1 FRSYR
6 KPDMPEPIKMA
17 FERQVVVLPLSNI
30 LPIKRVPDTV
40 KQAMRYKRIVASI
53 AEVGIVE
60 PLVVARRR
68 EGAGPYMLVDGH
80 LRYAALSDLGNSEAS
95 CLIADD
101 DEAFTYN
108 KRGNRLATIQEHY
121 MIVKA
126 IERGVSEE
134 KLAKALNVDIK
145 RIKTKRTLL
154 DGVCPEVAEMLK
166 DKSVDTEVF
175 ALLRKM
181 KPLREIEAVELMSAM
196 NNFTARYAQALLAAT
211 RQEDL
216 AQPDRPKK
224 IGGLTA
230 EQMARME
237 REMDGLQREFKSVSA
252 SYGDTVLNLVVA
264 AGYLSSLI
272 GNPRVSGY
280 LESHHPEILT
290 EFRAIVA
297 ATSLEESGASAS
309 EAPAFLS

>member
-1 FRSYR
+1 
-6 KPDMPEPIKMA
+6 MPELVKMA
-17 FERQVVVLPLSNI
+17 FEHEVIVLPLSDI
-30 LPIKRVPDTV
+30 LPIKRLPDSI

-60 PLVVARRR
+60 PIIVARRQD
-68 EGAGPYMLVDGH
+68 ETGPYMLVDGH
-80 LRYAALSDLGNSEAS
+80 LRHAALMDLGNREAP

-108 KRGNRLATIQEHY
+108 KRVNRLATIQEHY

-134 KLAKALNVDIK
+134 KLARTLNVDIK

-166 DKSVDTEVF
+166 DKSVDTAVF

-181 KPLREIEAVELMSAM
+181 KPLRQIEAVELMSAM

-211 RQEDL
+211 RQDDL
-216 AQPDRPKK
+216 TQPARPKK
-224 IGGLTA
+224 IGGLSA

-237 REMDGLQREFKSVSA
+237 REMDGLQREFKAVSA
-252 SYGDTVLNLVVA
+252 SYGDIVLNLVVA
-264 AGYLSSLI
+264 SGYLSSLLR
-272 GNPRVSGY
+272 NPRVSGY
-280 LESHHPEILT
+280 LERRHPEILS
-290 EFRAIVA
+290 EFKAIVA
-297 ATSLEESGASAS
+297 ATSLEGTGSGES
-309 EAPAFLS
+309 EQLAFLD